1 MCKMTG
7 LKSRHFGLKGL
18 IVLAISLSLS
28 ACGFHLLGSSG
39 SIQNGSIGWGEL
51 PHSVAF
57 VGDSDNQ
64 IADFL
69 KQQKPANV
77 TYAPSDKAD
86 LTLDISSINTG
97 KSVLSTNSQGTATEY
112 RVTMSVIVQIYDAQK
127 NQLLV
132 PTRLSTSRNLI
143 IGAGYATA
151 EDVEYERLYTDMAQ
165 ELANSIA
172 YRIRA
177 VWFTRTQQK

>member
-1 MCKMTG
+1 
-7 LKSRHFGLKGL
+7 
-18 IVLAISLSLS
+18 
-28 ACGFHLLGSSG
+28 
-39 SIQNGSIGWGEL
+39 
-51 PHSVAF
+51 
-57 VGDSDNQ
+57 
-64 IADFL
+64 
-69 KQQKPANV
+69 
-77 TYAPSDKAD
+77 
-86 LTLDISSINTG
+86 
-97 KSVLSTNSQGTATEY
+97 
-112 RVTMSVIVQIYDAQK
+112 MSVIVQMYDAQK